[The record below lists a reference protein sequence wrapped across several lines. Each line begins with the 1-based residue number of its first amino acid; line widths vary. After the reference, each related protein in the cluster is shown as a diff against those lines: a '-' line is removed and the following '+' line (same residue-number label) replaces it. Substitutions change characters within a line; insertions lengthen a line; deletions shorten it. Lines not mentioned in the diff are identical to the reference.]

1 MTSQCRGVDKSL
13 GLRRNWLRGNAHHEH
28 RIPRRPGACQSLSG
42 PSLFRHTDKPNRW
55 LPPNPATASSHTQT
69 LTLAPAKHSYHGS
82 RNLHV
87 RTIKKNRPSRQLHAV
102 LRRHLHQSLRPNA
115 VAVVL
120 EIQALH
126 LGTSAIDEH
135 EQRTAQRI
143 FSHHVLDHRAQPIIG
158 ISHIGGPAIQPHPH
172 RRIGDPHQALRTRS
186 TTPGP
191 RVSSTSQR
199 A

>member
-1 MTSQCRGVDKSL
+1 MPSTPYEFAQWKKVRVHIDHHIELERHYYSVPHALVGKQLHARYTAHTVECLHRGQRVASHVVDKSL

-87 RTIKKNRPSRQLHAV
+87 RTIKKTAPCASYTRFSGAIYSKSR
-102 LRRHLHQSLRPNA
+102 LRPRLGWAASNQS
-115 VAVVL
+115 VV
-120 EIQALH
+120 
-126 LGTSAIDEH
+126 
-135 EQRTAQRI
+135 
-143 FSHHVLDHRAQPIIG
+143 
-158 ISHIGGPAIQPHPH
+158 
-172 RRIGDPHQALRTRS
+172 
-186 TTPGP
+186 
-191 RVSSTSQR
+191 
-199 A
+199 

>member
-87 RTIKKNRPSRQLHAV
+87 RTIKKTAPCASYTRFSGAIYNEETVRRIQNNLISKGLYSGAVDGAYGDHTESAMRAFQEANGLQISGLPDQFSLLKLFRPSPTAGA
-102 LRRHLHQSLRPNA
+102 SASATPN
-115 VAVVL
+115 
-120 EIQALH
+120 
-126 LGTSAIDEH
+126 
-135 EQRTAQRI
+135 
-143 FSHHVLDHRAQPIIG
+143 
-158 ISHIGGPAIQPHPH
+158 
-172 RRIGDPHQALRTRS
+172 
-186 TTPGP
+186 
-191 RVSSTSQR
+191 
-199 A
+199 